1 LDGRYIIWGQIV
13 RNRWFLVAI
22 LLGCLAIASGCG
34 SDQGADGEQ
43 ASDVAPTPQSTE
55 NPFGILD
62 VVWTSGV
69 DEQSGEPI
77 DEVDSFTTVSPRIV
91 AVVQAENVPAG
102 TVFTATWTIDGLEV
116 PEATMEATVD
126 ADMATAWVAF
136 EFIRAEGRYFP
147 LGELEVSVAAS
158 NGETIQDS
166 VRIELP

>member
-1 LDGRYIIWGQIV
+1 V

-22 LLGCLAIASGCG
+22 LLGCLAIAVGCG
-34 SDQGADGEQ
+34 SDQDEDGEQ
-43 ASDVAPTPQSTE
+43 APEPTSSPRPTQI
-55 NPFGILD
+55 PFGISD

-69 DEQSGEPI
+69 DEQTGEPV
-77 DEVDSFTTVSPRIV
+77 DEVDSFTTVSPRLV

-102 TVFTATWTIDGLEV
+102 TVFTATWTIDGLKV
-116 PEATMEATVD
+116 PEAEMTATVD

-136 EFIRAEGRYFP
+136 EFIRDEGRYFP
-147 LGELEVSVAAS
+147 LGELEVTITAS